1 MSSRRLKEDSMS
13 RLIPGL
19 LLVMVSAACAPNTV
33 RPSTVPRQTPI
44 PDCDSNEI
52 ILRASNHG
60 SVPAD
65 VVSGKDLLGTVNPGS
80 TLLVNVAASTYR
92 NGAIRAIPRDREP
105 ASRSQPVGQPRAFR
119 GVVFSAQCP

>member
-1 MSSRRLKEDSMS
+1 MS
-13 RLIPGL
+13 RLILGL
-19 LLVMVSAACAPNTV
+19 LLIMVSAACGPSTV
-33 RPSTVPRQTPI
+33 RPSTVPRQAPI

-65 VVSGKDLLGTVNPGS
+65 VVSGRDILGTVDPGS
-80 TLLVNVAASTYR
+80 TLLVQVAASTYR
-92 NGAIRAIPRDREP
+92 NGAIRAILRDREP
-105 ASRSQPVGQPRAFR
+105 ASRSQPVGQPYGAR